1 VPTFVDRQ
9 KDMVTY
15 DTKIQTMRDR
25 VAIRI
30 VGKLTD
36 TQVIDTI
43 SLTPPLGTFG
53 IKAWDWKPALRKH
66 HWVCDN
72 QYNIFDM
79 KDMRYL
85 LKCLLIQKHID
96 TGRWLMI

>member
-1 VPTFVDRQ
+1 MPTFVDRQ
-9 KDMVTY
+9 KDMRTY

-53 IKAWDWKPALRKH
+53 IKADQWQSALNKH
-66 HWVCDN
+66 HWISRG